1 MSVLLCQGVS
11 GGHLSRGAGANR
23 KGQCTSM
30 DASLDA
36 TYEEGGK
43 EAVEN
48 LG

>member
-11 GGHLSRGAGANR
+11 DGHLSTHAGGNR

-30 DASLDA
+30 DTSLDA
-36 TYEEGGK
+36 TCEEGGK

-48 LG
+48 SG